1 MYRSNQLTDLLMIIF
16 IAMPVVILSSQ
27 SSPLQ
32 VGVKAGM
39 HITNLDEGRYSD
51 YDYFYPGAGIY
62 AGITLDKRL
71 SNKWDF
77 NVEILMV
84 RRIAKE
90 KYKDESGP
98 ILDYELSNHRL
109 HSTSIM
115 LPVSMNYAIDRLNI
129 QAGVFTEYYVHR
141 STSGEAYHPEVD
153 NLSMDKDFN
162 AGLIIGGHY
171 DFYNLE
177 VGMRK
182 LIGMINQE
190 EFMINEDGINEK
202 ISLYSTDDLQFYVK
216 YLF

>member
-1 MYRSNQLTDLLMIIF
+1 MIIL
-16 IAMPVVILSSQ
+16 IALPVVFIRGQ
-27 SSPLQ
+27 SSPIKI
-32 VGVKAGM
+32 GVKAGM
-39 HITNLDEGRYSD
+39 HVTNLDEGRYSD

-62 AGITLDKRL
+62 AGITVDKSL
-71 SNKWDF
+71 SQKWDL
-77 NVEILMV
+77 NVEVLVV

-98 ILDYELSNHRL
+98 ILDYELSDHRIK
-109 HSTSIM
+109 STSIM
-115 LPVSMNYAIDRLNI
+115 LPISMNYAIDRLNI
-129 QAGVFTEYYVHR
+129 QAGLFTEYYALR
-141 STSGEAYHPEVD
+141 STSGQAYHAEVAT
-153 NLSMDKDFN
+153 LSMDKDIN
-162 AGLIIGGHY
+162 AGVIIGGHY

-190 EFMINEDGINEK
+190 EFMINQDGIDEK